1 MAETPQRRRVVFTL
15 HWSENV
21 SLSRRRRNVISKRSA
36 SMAVITCVSSV
47 VISDQVLFKGKGRPH
62 ADVREARA
70 STKCD
75 FEDDNSDHL

>member
-1 MAETPQRRRVVFTL
+1 
-15 HWSENV
+15 
-21 SLSRRRRNVISKRSA
+21 
-36 SMAVITCVSSV
+36 MAVITCVSSV